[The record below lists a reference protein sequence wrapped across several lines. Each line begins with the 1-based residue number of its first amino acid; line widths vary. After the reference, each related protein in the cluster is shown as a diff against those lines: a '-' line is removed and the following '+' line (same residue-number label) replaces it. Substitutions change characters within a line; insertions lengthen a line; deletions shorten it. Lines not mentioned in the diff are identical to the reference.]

1 MRAIALTLG
10 YACMLLMLAACS
22 SEQYPP
28 IAKDKMVAATVN
40 IKDMSLTFI
49 DLDILDEVATWD
61 LQKPY
66 TGGLILPDGDS
77 LLLYGKQLDTVDL
90 YSLEKGEKIG
100 EWPAGTGI
108 VNGRLLAGRQE
119 IAFADQEKDQVRFYD
134 LNGKETGAVKTEADP
149 LTILEEKEKGR
160 LFVSSFKQ
168 EIMTVIDI
176 NQGRKISSFKI
187 HPSAAGALIREEEG
201 ELWIGGHGEGAEA
214 EKDIHVYSL
223 ETGRLAKTI
232 PAPTMP
238 IGFAELKGSIF
249 ALSHGSSTL
258 YKVDGGGKEAG
269 SIQVG
274 ANPFEM
280 LPFGEYLII
289 AGYDSNDVHLIDPGP
304 LQVIKTIKTGEG
316 PFQIILRGDVGNE

>member
-1 MRAIALTLG
+1 MRAIALTLV
-10 YACMLLMLAACS
+10 YAWLLLVLAACS

-28 IAKDKMVAATVN
+28 IAKDKRVAATVN

-49 DLDILDEVATWD
+49 DLDILGELATWD

-66 TGGLILPDGDS
+66 TGGLILSDGDS
-77 LLLYGKQLDTVDL
+77 LLLYGKQLETIDL
-90 YSLEKGEKIG
+90 YSLEKGTKIG
-100 EWPAGTGI
+100 EWSAGTGI
-108 VNGRLLAGRQE
+108 VNGRLLESRKE
-119 IAFADQEKDQVRFYD
+119 IAFADQEKDEVRFYD
-134 LNGKETGAVKTEADP
+134 LNGKETGAVQTEADP

-168 EIMTVIDI
+168 EVMTVIDL

-214 EKDIHVYSL
+214 EKDIHIYSL
-223 ETGRLAKTI
+223 DTGRLAKTI

-238 IGFAELKGSIF
+238 VGFTELDGSIF

-258 YKVDGGGKEAG
+258 YKMDGGGKEAG

-280 LPFGEYLII
+280 LPFGQSLII

-304 LQVIKTIKTGEG
+304 LQVKKTIKTGEG
-316 PFQIILRGDVGNE
+316 PFQIILRGDVEK

>member
-10 YACMLLMLAACS
+10 LACMLLVLAGCS

-28 IAKDKMVAATVN
+28 IPKDKRVAATIN

-49 DLDILDEVATWD
+49 DLDMLGEMETWD
-61 LQKPY
+61 MQKSY

-77 LLLYGKQLDTVDL
+77 LLLYGKQLDTIDV
-90 YSLEKGEKIG
+90 YSLEEGAKID
-100 EWPAGTGI
+100 EWPAGSGI
-108 VNGRLLAGRQE
+108 VNGRLLVSREE
-119 IAFADQEKDQVRFYD
+119 IAFADQEKDEVRFYN
-134 LNGKETGAVKTEADP
+134 LNGEETGAVQTEADP

-160 LFVSSFKQ
+160 LFVSSFNQ
-168 EIMTVIDI
+168 EMMTVIDL
-176 NQGRKISSFKI
+176 NQGRKTSSFKI
-187 HPSAAGALIREEEG
+187 HPSAAGALIKEEEG

-223 ETGRLAKTI
+223 DTGSLVKTI

-238 IGFAELKGSIF
+238 VGFAELNGYIYV
-249 ALSHGSSTL
+249 LSHGSSTL
-258 YKVDGGGKEAG
+258 YKMDSLGKEVN

-280 LPFGEYLII
+280 LPFGAYLII
-289 AGYDSNDVHLIDPGP
+289 AGYDSSDVHLIDPGS
-304 LQVIKTIKTGEG
+304 LQVKKTIKTGDG
-316 PFQIILRGDVGNE
+316 PFQIILRGDVKSD